1 MPRRGSKVP
10 TLTRNMLERNRRMF
24 TKDLLSK
31 LASLIN
37 PTPRAPKWKSLDLLD
52 QATAHVKQLEQRVEM
67 LKQRKQLLESSTDET
82 AGMRGSMSTVF
93 TETELDSAVEVCLIS
108 RSNDKF
114 ILTRALDVLEEE
126 AAPVVFVS
134 YARAGDRINYI
145 IYSQAVC
152 SRIGIDSSRVH
163 ERLKRLTAGP

>member
-82 AGMRGSMSTVF
+82 AGMR
-93 TETELDSAVEVCLIS
+93 C
-108 RSNDKF
+108 
-114 ILTRALDVLEEE
+114 
-126 AAPVVFVS
+126 
-134 YARAGDRINYI
+134 
-145 IYSQAVC
+145 
-152 SRIGIDSSRVH
+152 
-163 ERLKRLTAGP
+163 

>member
-1 MPRRGSKVP
+1 MPRRGSKAP
-10 TLTRNMLERNRRMF
+10 TLTRNVLERNRRMF
-24 TKDLLSK
+24 TKDLLSE

-37 PTPRAPKWKSLDLLD
+37 PTPQAPKSLDLLD

-67 LKQRKQLLESSTDET
+67 LKQRKQQLEGSTDET
-82 AGMRGSMSTVF
+82 AGMRSSMST
-93 TETELDSAVEVCLIS
+93 VCLIS

-134 YARAGDRINYI
+134 YSRVGDRINYI

-163 ERLKRLTAGP
+163 EKLKRLTAGP

>member
-10 TLTRNMLERNRRMF
+10 TLTRNVLERNRRMF
-24 TKDLLSK
+24 AKDLLSK

-37 PTPRAPKWKSLDLLD
+37 PTPRAPKWKSLDVLD

-67 LKQRKQLLESSTDET
+67 LKKRKQQLEGSTDET

-93 TETELDSAVEVCLIS
+93 TVTELDSAIEVCLIS

-114 ILTRALDVLEEE
+114 ILTRVLDVLEEE
-126 AAPVVFVS
+126 AAPVVAVS
-134 YARAGDRINYI
+134 YSRVGDKIHYI
-145 IYSQAVC
+145 INSQAVC